1 LDEYGL
7 KPQLESLPWCCVV
20 DARAMLVSHAE
31 VLKLTVCHNACMDF
45 AKKMPKNAQYSLAQ
59 SSNFLPLTAKLYD
72 LWRERSLSLLTHE
85 QFNLEREFALLTDWV
100 QPQPEQHFLD
110 IGTSTGNY
118 ARVLAHSGAAVVAID
133 ISSHM
138 LYKAIARGNNQ
149 NIVYEQVNAEYL
161 PYPDQSFDG
170 VVMGASLNE
179 FHNTARA
186 LEQTARVL
194 KDGGKL
200 FMMYLCESETSFGR
214 FVQVPFKLSGVRFPN
229 RDWVAAELQ
238 KLGLQPARAEVRRAV
253 ALELYI
259 KQAAPAPESKPER
272 GLSRA
277 AGKPAREPIA

>member
-1 LDEYGL
+1 MN
-7 KPQLESLPWCCVV
+7 P
-20 DARAMLVSHAE
+20 A
-31 VLKLTVCHNACMDF
+31 N
-45 AKKMPKNAQYSLAQ
+45 KMPKNAQYSLAQ
-59 SSNFLPLTAKLYD
+59 SSNFLPLTAQLYD
-72 LWRERSLSLLTHE
+72 LWRERSLSLLTRE
-85 QFNLEREFALLTDWV
+85 RFSLEREFGLLRDWV
-100 QPQPEQHFLD
+100 KPQLGQRFLD

-118 ARVLAHSGAAVVAID
+118 ARVLAQAGGEVVAID

-138 LYKAIARGNNQ
+138 LQKAIARGNNAG
-149 NIVYEQVNAEYL
+149 ITYEQVNAEYL
-161 PYPDQSFDG
+161 PYSDQHFDG

-200 FMMYLCESETSFGR
+200 FMMYLCESDTAFGR
-214 FVQVPFKLSGVRFPN
+214 FVQAPFKFSGVRFPN
-229 RDWVAAELQ
+229 RAWVAAELQ

-259 KQAAPAPESKPER
+259 KTDAPASEPHPER
-272 GLSRA
+272 GLARA